1 MPHLT
6 KAKPRPTIRVTLAL
20 MLLGGVAGS
29 VVATGILA
37 AATLANSGV
46 HWRDLGMAANIG
58 CRLGILFGVPMGPA
72 LGFNAFRHIPIGRGI
87 VAVTVWPLA
96 LAALAALIDS
106 RWAVSFALVG
116 LLIGPYWAT
125 RRR

>member
-1 MPHLT
+1 MVHSRQV
-6 KAKPRPTIRVTLAL
+6 KVTLAL
-20 MLLGGVAGS
+20 MLLGATAGS

-37 AATLANSGV
+37 AATTANNGF
-46 HWRDLGMAANIG
+46 HWADLGMAANIG
-58 CRLGILFGVPMGPA
+58 CRLGVLFGAPMGPA
-72 LGFNAFRHIPIGRGI
+72 LGLNAFRHIPIGRAI

-96 LAALAALIDS
+96 AAAVGAMIDSQWSVPLALI
-106 RWAVSFALVG
+106 G